1 MFRSKL
7 KLVTEEWNKK
17 YFLHDPDVKWKLII
31 RGHIR
36 ETFQN
41 KNFYDLIKSLYICIP
56 NVSIYIHTWNHY
68 SSNVSWRNIKEN
80 TNIVTQQIILDY
92 FDDIQHLIKYIQ
104 IDNDNKIKL
113 IGNLKGN
120 ISLSKAP
127 LIGWKN
133 YWYGK
138 YIISRY
144 LFNQDPNNKEMV
156 VSIRFDMLDCPAL
169 KVNVP
174 LVIEFVKSQIN
185 TKFTKVNFV
194 KDYTFIGLDNL
205 YASTIKYIYKI
216 ADHFYK
222 NLDDILIS
230 YPEINIQE
238 HIVFYENEII
248 FS

>member
-1 MFRSKL
+1 MKL
-7 KLVTEEWNKK
+7 KLITEEWNKK

-41 KNFYDLIKSLYICIP
+41 KNFYDLIKSLYVCMP
-56 NVSIYIHTWNHY
+56 NVSIYIHTWNNY
-68 SSNVSWRNIKEN
+68 SSSISWRNIKEN
-80 TNIVTQQIILDY
+80 TNIVTQKEILNY
-92 FDDIQHLIKYIQ
+92 FDDIQHLIQYIQ
-104 IDNDNKIKL
+104 IDNDKEIKIC
-113 IGNLKGN
+113 GNLEGN
-120 ISLSKAP
+120 IALSKAP

-138 YIISRY
+138 HEISQY
-144 LFNQDPNNKEMV
+144 LFKKEPENQDLVIN
-156 VSIRFDMLDCPAL
+156 IRFDMLDCPAL

-185 TKFTKVNFV
+185 KKFTKINFV
-194 KDYTFIGLDNL
+194 KNYTFIGLDNL
-205 YASTIKYIYKI
+205 YASTIKYMYKI
-216 ADHFYK
+216 ANHFYK

-238 HIVFYENEII
+238 KLVFYENERM